1 VPGYAADEVFAC
13 SREAFAETE
22 AWLGGP
28 EAAVLG
34 HAALEE
40 QVSARGRELQRL
52 QFQAHLDLRA
62 AREERRRDV
71 TGPDGSARP
80 RAERG
85 RTRLLSSVF
94 GLVTVSRIAYRAPG
108 APDVHP
114 ADAELGLPPGRHS
127 HGLRRLAAAE
137 AARGSF
143 GQAAAAVAAR
153 TGSRLGK
160 RQGEEQAR
168 LAAADFAGFYASREP
183 PAAAPGDV
191 LVLECDGK
199 GIVVLP
205 GQVRAEQQRKSRGKK
220 PKQPDG
226 RLSRGETRNRRRM
239 AEAGAVFDVAPVPRA
254 PADIMRPPG
263 APGPRP
269 RAPQAKG
276 KWVTASIARS
286 AAAVI
291 ASVLAEAGRRDP
303 GHLRTWIAL
312 VDGNAHQI
320 SRIRAE
326 AAGRDVT
333 VTVVVDFMH
342 VIEHLWDAAWCF
354 HPEASP
360 GAGPWVRAHAA
371 AVLDGRA
378 GDAAT
383 AIRAAAASAGGQL
396 STAKG
401 KAAAAVAAYL
411 DNKAPFLDYPK
422 ALAAGW
428 PISTGVIEGTCRHL
442 VKDRMDITGARWG
455 ISTAEAVLQLRALHA
470 NGDFDDYWKYHL
482 EQERQRNHP
491 AAYNLAA

>member
-1 VPGYAADEVFAC
+1 
-13 SREAFAETE
+13 
-22 AWLGGP
+22 
-28 EAAVLG
+28 
-34 HAALEE
+34 
-40 QVSARGRELQRL
+40 
-52 QFQAHLDLRA
+52 
-62 AREERRRDV
+62 
-71 TGPDGSARP
+71 
-80 RAERG
+80 
-85 RTRLLSSVF
+85 
-94 GLVTVSRIAYRAPG
+94 
-108 APDVHP
+108 
-114 ADAELGLPPGRHS
+114 
-127 HGLRRLAAAE
+127 
-137 AARGSF
+137 
-143 GQAAAAVAAR
+143 
-153 TGSRLGK
+153 
-160 RQGEEQAR
+160 
-168 LAAADFAGFYASREP
+168 
-183 PAAAPGDV
+183 
-191 LVLECDGK
+191 
-199 GIVVLP
+199 
-205 GQVRAEQQRKSRGKK
+205 
-220 PKQPDG
+220 
-226 RLSRGETRNRRRM
+226 M

-254 PADIMRPPG
+254 PGDIMRPPG

-269 RAPQAKG
+269 QAPEAKG
-276 KWVTASIARS
+276 KWVTASIARR

-383 AIRAAAASAGGQL
+383 AIRAAAASASASGQL

-470 NGDFDDYWKYHL
+470 NGDFDDYWKYQL

-491 AAYNLAA
+491 PAYNLAA